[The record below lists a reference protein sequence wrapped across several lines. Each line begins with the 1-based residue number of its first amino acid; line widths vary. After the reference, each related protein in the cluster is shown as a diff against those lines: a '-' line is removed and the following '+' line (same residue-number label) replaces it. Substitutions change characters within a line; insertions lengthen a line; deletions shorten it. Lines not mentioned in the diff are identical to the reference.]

1 MRVRLRTGLLLTA
14 LALGGCERLQQAIA
28 GHTDEVAR
36 ADGRR
41 LEVNEAARI
50 LAANPELP
58 PDTGVVRALAEF
70 WTDYTLLGL
79 ALAKDS
85 SLAALDLQRI
95 VRPFEDQIL
104 FRRLQETAIRA
115 DTAFSDAEIERRW
128 SEEGPGQEV
137 RARHILLRLPPSA
150 TPAQRD
156 SVRRLAEE
164 LRSRV
169 ARGEDFGALARR
181 YSQDPGSAAQ
191 GGDLGF
197 FARGQMVRPF
207 EEAVFAAAPGT
218 VGIVESPFGVHVF
231 RVEERRRAPLV
242 AAQRAEF
249 VARLKQEALQR
260 AEQAFLDSLT
270 RAYGLR
276 LEPRATAL
284 LQEAAAR
291 PEAASKGRLGA
302 RVLAR
307 FRGGEL
313 TVAEV
318 AEELQ
323 AQPAPVREQ
332 LAQSDTAQ
340 LRPIVER
347 LAQREIL
354 RLEANRRGIRLTPA
368 QRDSLLRDLRG
379 QILGLAQA
387 VGLLRGAP
395 GRPVPADSVEARVNA
410 LMTQVVQG
418 RAQVVPLG
426 SLGAALRDLYGAA
439 VRPASFRAVVDA
451 WTKLRGGASA
461 PASGPAQGTPR
472 R

>member
-1 MRVRLRTGLLLTA
+1 MNVRFCAGLLMAA
-14 LALGGCERLQQAIA
+14 LVLGGCERIGQAIA
-28 GHTDEVAR
+28 GHTNEVAR
-36 ADGRR
+36 ADGLR
-41 LEVNEAARI
+41 LEVDEAARI

-85 SLAALDLQRI
+85 ALTALDLSRI
-95 VRPFEDQIL
+95 VRPAVDQIL

-115 DTAFSDAEIERRW
+115 DTGFSDADIARRW
-128 SEEGPGQEV
+128 AQEGPGQEV

-156 SVRRLAEE
+156 SVRRLAEQ
-164 LRSRV
+164 LRARL
-169 ARGEDFGALARR
+169 ARGEDFATLARQ
-181 YSQDPGSAAQ
+181 YSQDPGSAGQ

-207 EEAVFAAAPGT
+207 EEAVFAATPGQ
-218 VGIVESPFGVHVF
+218 VGIVESPFGVHIF
-231 RVEERRRAPLV
+231 RVEERRTAPLA

-249 VARLKQEALQR
+249 VARLKQEAMQR

-276 LEPRATAL
+276 LEPRAAAL
-284 LQEAAAR
+284 LQEVALRPGVAA
-291 PEAASKGRLGA
+291 KGRQGQ

-318 AEELQ
+318 AEELK

-354 RLEANRRGIRLTPA
+354 RLEAERRGLRLTPT
-368 QRDSLLRDLRG
+368 QRDSLLQELRG
-379 QILGLAQA
+379 QILRLAQE
-387 VGLLRGAP
+387 VGLPRGAP
-395 GRPVPADSVEARVNA
+395 GRPVPPDTVKARVET
-410 LMTQVVQG
+410 LLTRVVQG
-418 RAQVVPLG
+418 QAQVVPLG
-426 SLGAALRDLYGAA
+426 SLGSALRDLYGATIRSA
-439 VRPASFRAVVDA
+439 AFPKVVAA
-451 WTKLRGGASA
+451 WTKLRGPNRPAGTPA
-461 PASGPAQGTPR
+461 PGTPR